1 MPNIKT
7 YAFIFARGGS
17 KGLKNKNL
25 FKIGGK
31 PLIAHSIEA
40 AQNNKKIH
48 KVFVSSDSKEIKN
61 ISIAYGAEVIDRPKN
76 LALDKTPEWLA
87 WQHSVKYLKKKNE
100 DFDVFLSLP
109 STSPLRSQ
117 LDINNLLKAFTKN
130 VDVVISVTPSFRN
143 PAFNMVRVNKKGL
156 TSLIE
161 KNKEV
166 FRRQDAPKY
175 YDITTVGYVTRP
187 GFILTKKNLF
197 SGKVKSIIVPKE
209 RSIDIDDLTDAYI
222 AEFLYEKNKKFRK

>member
-1 MPNIKT
+1 MSNIKT
-7 YAFIFARGGS
+7 YAFIFARAGS

-61 ISIAYGAEVIDRPKN
+61 VSRDYGAEIIDRPKN
-76 LALDKTPEWLA
+76 LAMDRTPEWLA
-87 WQHSVKYLKKKNE
+87 WQHSVEHLRRKNE

-117 LDINNLLKAFTKN
+117 LDINNLLKSFTKN
-130 VDVVISVTPSFRN
+130 VDVIISVTPSSRN
-143 PAFNMVRVNKKGL
+143 PAFNMVTVNKKGI
-156 TSLIE
+156 TNLIE

-187 GFILTKKNLF
+187 DFILTKKNLF

-209 RSIDIDDLTDAYI
+209 RAIDIDDLTDALI
-222 AEFLYEKNKKFRK
+222 AEFLYERRKKFKK

>member
-40 AQNNKKIH
+40 AQNNKKIQ

-61 ISIAYGAEVIDRPKN
+61 VSRAYGAEIIDRPKN

-109 STSPLRSQ
+109 TTSPLRSQ
-117 LDINNLLKAFTKN
+117 SDINNLLKAFIKN
-130 VDVVISVTPSFRN
+130 VDVVISVTPSYRN
-143 PAFNMVRVNKKGL
+143 PAFNMVRINKNGL
-156 TSLIE
+156 TNLIE
-161 KNKEV
+161 KTKKV
-166 FRRQDAPKY
+166 SRRQDAPKY
-175 YDITTVGYVTRP
+175 FDITTVGYVTRP
-187 GFILTKKNLF
+187 HFILTKNNLF

-209 RSIDIDDLTDAYI
+209 RSIDIDDLTDARI
-222 AEFLYEKNKKFRK
+222 AEFLYERSKKFKK

>member
-1 MPNIKT
+1 M
-7 YAFIFARGGS
+7 F
-17 KGLKNKNL
+17 
-25 FKIGGK
+25 
-31 PLIAHSIEA
+31 
-40 AQNNKKIH
+40 
-48 KVFVSSDSKEIKN
+48 FVSSDSKEIKN
-61 ISIAYGAEVIDRPKN
+61 ISRTYGAEVIDRPKN

-130 VDVVISVTPSFRN
+130 VDVIISVTPSFRN

-156 TSLIE
+156 TNLIE

-166 FRRQDAPKY
+166 FS
-175 YDITTVGYVTRP
+175 
-187 GFILTKKNLF
+187 GF
-197 SGKVKSIIVPKE
+197 
-209 RSIDIDDLTDAYI
+209 
-222 AEFLYEKNKKFRK
+222 

>member
-1 MPNIKT
+1 MSNIKT
-7 YAFIFARGGS
+7 YAFIFARAGS

-61 ISIAYGAEVIDRPKN
+61 VSRDYGAEIIDRPKN
-76 LALDKTPEWLA
+76 LAMDRTPEWLA
-87 WQHSVKYLKKKNE
+87 WQHSVEHLRRKNE

-117 LDINNLLKAFTKN
+117 LDINNLLKSFTKN
-130 VDVVISVTPSFRN
+130 VDVIISVTPSSRN
-143 PAFNMVRVNKKGL
+143 PAFNMVTVNKKGI
-156 TSLIE
+156 TNLIE

-187 GFILTKKNLF
+187 DFILTKKNLF

-209 RSIDIDDLTDAYI
+209 RAIDIDDLTDALI
-222 AEFLYEKNKKFRK
+222 AEFLYERSKKFKK

>member
-1 MPNIKT
+1 MSNIKT

-25 FKIGGK
+25 FSIGGK

-48 KVFVSSDSKEIKN
+48 KVFVSSDSNEIKDV
-61 ISIAYGAEVIDRPKN
+61 SIEYGAEVIDRPKN

-100 DFDVFLSLP
+100 YFDVFLSLP

-117 LDINNLLKAFTKN
+117 LDINNLLNAFNKN
-130 VDVVISVTPSFRN
+130 VDAIISVTPSSRN
-143 PAFNMVRVNKKGL
+143 PAFNMVKIDKKGMVN
-156 TSLIE
+156 LIE
-161 KNKEV
+161 KNKKV
-166 FRRQDAPKY
+166 TRRQDAPKY
-175 YDITTVGYVTRP
+175 FDITTVGYVTRP
-187 GFILTKKNLF
+187 NFILSKKNLF

-209 RSIDIDDLTDAYI
+209 RAIDIDDLTDAYI
-222 AEFLYEKNKKFRK
+222 AEFLYERSK

>member
-1 MPNIKT
+1 MSNIKT

-25 FKIGGK
+25 FSIGGK

-48 KVFVSSDSKEIKN
+48 KVFVSSDSNEIKDV
-61 ISIAYGAEVIDRPKN
+61 SIEYGAEVIDRPKN

-100 DFDVFLSLP
+100 YFDVFLSLP

-117 LDINNLLKAFTKN
+117 LDINNLLNAFNKN
-130 VDVVISVTPSFRN
+130 VDAIISVTPSSRN
-143 PAFNMVRVNKKGL
+143 PAFNMVKIDKKGMVN
-156 TSLIE
+156 LIE
-161 KNKEV
+161 KIKKV
-166 FRRQDAPKY
+166 TRRQDAPKY
-175 YDITTVGYVTRP
+175 FDITTVGYVTRP
-187 GFILTKKNLF
+187 NFILSKKNLF

-209 RSIDIDDLTDAYI
+209 RAIDIDDLTDAYI
-222 AEFLYEKNKKFRK
+222 AEFLYERSK